1 MFIRSTSARRSSAIW
16 DAITSP
22 EWNGKYGYQA
32 VSEYDLKPG
41 GKYRAL
47 ANPQMRSYGLPEVMI
62 DGEVIEVKPPVKLVQ
77 TYRWL
82 FNDQHKAEGFT
93 RLTFEIE
100 PTGAGFCR
108 LTVTHDVDRRA
119 DDGGG
124 HAVQLQRA
132 GRWRLELDP
141 QRHEVAAGDRQDHE
155 RLIDRPWASRCRII
169 RRREVRVITLYTFGP
184 FFGLPD
190 PSPFV
195 MKAEMLLK
203 LAGPEIRDQH
213 PRVPRCAQGQTT
225 VHRRRRDAWS
235 RIPR

>member
-1 MFIRSTSARRSSAIW
+1 MDPGKKDSVTYVHQIYIRAAQQAVW

-32 VSEYDLKPG
+32 VSEYELKPG

-82 FNDQHKAEGFT
+82 FNDQHKAEGYT

-100 PTGAGFCR
+100 PTSAGFCR
-108 LTVTHDVDRRA
+108 LTVTHDVTGAPMMAR
-119 DDGGG
+119 G

-132 GRWRLELDP
+132 GRRRLELDP
-141 QRHEVAAGDRQDHE
+141 QRHEVDAGDRQDHE
-155 RLIDRPWASRCRII
+155 RLIDRTA
-169 RRREVRVITLYTFGP
+169 
-184 FFGLPD
+184 GLP
-190 PSPFV
+190 
-195 MKAEMLLK
+195 
-203 LAGPEIRDQH
+203 
-213 PRVPRCAQGQTT
+213 VPHNPAPGG
-225 VHRRRRDAWS
+225 S
-235 RIPR
+235 R